1 MASQLPPPAAA
12 PSTTTTTT
20 ATTTSTSTSTSTS
33 PASSATTI
41 FSLTDDDLREIFLR
55 LPDLPALV
63 RAAFTCRPWLHAV
76 RSSAPFRRLFRAL
89 HPAPLIGL
97 FLEIDNGGVPSFLP
111 LRRSDPVVAAAL
123 RRGDFFLTSL
133 PPVSTGWG
141 LVDCRGGYVLLWDGM
156 PDKPS
161 VAALNPMTW
170 TVDVLPPVPAKIS
183 AGSTL
188 DFAVLGFH
196 LLCSEE
202 SPWSFRV
209 ACVCS
214 DRHRVRVAVFSSET
228 WKWAIRP
235 WVDVGGNCSL
245 KYMAGTLVGGSIFW
259 PYQGEARMIRIDTAT
274 MDITFV
280 DLPPLVEVAGQNFAV
295 GETRNG
301 ELCIIYELGF
311 FLHVWTRRSVDGT
324 ELDLKIVQVR
334 SGLVHLSSTCITH
347 AGTLHGWLFSLPL
360 DTIELE
366 LLLEGSFDGDAHL
379 YNMAWPPSLVR
390 DDESIGHE

>member
-1 MASQLPPPAAA
+1 
-12 PSTTTTTT
+12 
-20 ATTTSTSTSTSTS
+20 
-33 PASSATTI
+33 
-41 FSLTDDDLREIFLR
+41 
-55 LPDLPALV
+55 
-63 RAAFTCRPWLHAV
+63 
-76 RSSAPFRRLFRAL
+76 
-89 HPAPLIGL
+89 
-97 FLEIDNGGVPSFLP
+97 
-111 LRRSDPVVAAAL
+111 
-123 RRGDFFLTSL
+123 
-133 PPVSTGWG
+133 
-141 LVDCRGGYVLLWDGM
+141 M

-161 VAALNPMTW
+161 VAAINPMTW
-170 TVDVLPPVPAKIS
+170 TVDVLPPVPGKIAARS
-183 AGSTL
+183 PV

-228 WKWAIRP
+228 WNWTIRP

-245 KYMAGTLVGGSIFW
+245 KYMAGRLVGGSIFW
-259 PYQGEARMIRIDTAT
+259 PYQGEVRMIRIDTAT
-274 MDITFV
+274 MDISFV
-280 DLPPLVEVAGQNFAV
+280 DLPPLVEVAGLNFAV

-311 FLHVWTRRSVDGT
+311 FLHVWTRRSVDGMEVWAQPT
-324 ELDLKIVQVR
+324 ILSLAEELDRLTHASILNVQLDLKILQVR

-347 AGTLHGWLFSLPL
+347 VGTLHGWLFSLPL

-366 LLLEGSFDGDAHL
+366 LLLEGSFDGEAHL

-390 DDESIGHE
+390 DDETIGQE